1 MLVFSLQGKNRSGWE
16 REKNDICIIN
26 IVLFYNHLFALKWL
40 IYSCAKMF
48 LVCCQDCT
56 LTLFLTRQ
64 TSPFSLNTR
73 TKTVLFRQRL
83 KYSLLVNI
91 ITEFFVF
98 TPLLYLNIIL
108 SKVDIKFTRC
118 FATLWNFTFL
128 CSTFSFILPRNTQK
142 NCRKP
147 EIDWSHELKKKPKK

>member
-1 MLVFSLQGKNRSGWE
+1 MRE

-98 TPLLYLNIIL
+98 TPLLYRVNIIL

-118 FATLWNFTFL
+118 LQHFG
-128 CSTFSFILPRNTQK
+128 ILLFFVQHFHSSYRGIHRRTAGSQ
-142 NCRKP
+142 R
-147 EIDWSHELKKKPKK
+147 